1 MSKKILFMGTPDYAT
16 EIFKELLN
24 SKYEIIGLF
33 TQPDKPVGRK
43 QILTPP
49 SIKQYCIDE
58 NINIPV
64 FQPQKLRNNEE
75 VTKQIKELNP
85 DFIIVAAYG
94 QILPKDILDI
104 APCINLH
111 ASLLPKYRGASPIQE
126 SLLNNDIYTGV
137 TSMLMEEGLDS
148 GDILGLQYLKIT
160 ATMEVSA
167 AFDKLSQIAAKLTIA
182 TLDNFENIRP
192 IKQNE
197 SEVSFCKKIKKED
210 GLVDFFDAKKLY
222 LKYKAYSYWPG
233 IFLESELKLKDIE
246 LNDEISINN
255 QGQILEIKN
264 DFIVIGCKKGSLRI
278 KTLQAPSKKAK
289 YNLIHLNIIAIAL
302 GCSIKDFIPD
312 KPIPE
317 KKYDIK
323 EIKSKKS
330 NIF

>member
-16 EIFKELLN
+16 ERFKELLN

-278 KTLQAPSKKAK
+278 KTLQAPSKKAI
-289 YNLIHLNIIAIAL
+289 N
-302 GCSIKDFIPD
+302 SIDFIRGQRL
-312 KPIPE
+312 
-317 KKYDIK
+317 
-323 EIKSKKS
+323 EIDS
-330 NIF
+330 ILI

>member
-1 MSKKILFMGTPDYAT
+1 MSKRILFMGTPDYAT

-278 KTLQAPSKKAK
+278 KTLQAPSKKAI
-289 YNLIHLNIIAIAL
+289 N
-302 GCSIKDFIPD
+302 SIDFIRGQRL
-312 KPIPE
+312 
-317 KKYDIK
+317 
-323 EIKSKKS
+323 EIDS
-330 NIF
+330 ILI